1 MSVDL
6 PGSMATWLSDMSH
19 TRPFF
24 RDPAF
29 VAKFGWPGRGM
40 LRAAVDEMK
49 RRAES
54 KAEAARIP
62 VAWQAQLAQQPHH
75 DGETR

>member
-6 PGSMATWLSDMSH
+6 AADMARWLAETPHD
-19 TRPFF
+19 RPFF
-24 RDPAF
+24 RDPDF